1 MIEIVKGG
9 APKWIM
15 SNQDRKTAEYIAAPA
30 ASKPSPWRADEVVVA
45 LKVECSKKCMYCES
59 FIDDTSYSAVEHIR
73 PKKIFE
79 NLVLEWTNLGLT
91 CSRCNTNKGSYWS
104 ENLSLQ
110 LLNPY
115 RDAIEQHLAFR
126 GPLTVAT
133 LDSSRGENTVRKLR
147 LNSRED
153 LLISRMRRIEE
164 LHSKLRIWHS
174 ELNPELKELYAE
186 DVSSAVAREREYSGV
201 LRAYALEAGFPVG

>member
-1 MIEIVKGG
+1 M
-9 APKWIM
+9 
-15 SNQDRKTAEYIAAPA
+15 
-30 ASKPSPWRADEVVVA
+30 
-45 LKVECSKKCMYCES
+45 
-59 FIDDTSYSAVEHIR
+59 
-73 PKKIFE
+73 
-79 NLVLEWTNLGLT
+79 
-91 CSRCNTNKGSYWS
+91 
-104 ENLSLQ
+104 Q